1 MEFIPWDIYVLL
13 ALSLNIADVFP
24 VVTGL
29 SMNPFNSGLCKHN
42 SETLQQTPAEIVGR
56 PSGLWNNIKYNLDK
70 FAFLMQL

>member
-1 MEFIPWDIYVLL
+1 MEFIPWDIYVL
-13 ALSLNIADVFP
+13 ALSWNIADVFP

-29 SMNPFNSGLCKHN
+29 SMNSFNSGLCKHN

>member
-1 MEFIPWDIYVLL
+1 
-13 ALSLNIADVFP
+13 
-24 VVTGL
+24 
-29 SMNPFNSGLCKHN
+29 MNSFNSGLCKHN

>member
-13 ALSLNIADVFP
+13 ALSWNIADVFP
-24 VVTGL
+24 VVIGL
-29 SMNPFNSGLCKHN
+29 FMYSSNTLCKRN